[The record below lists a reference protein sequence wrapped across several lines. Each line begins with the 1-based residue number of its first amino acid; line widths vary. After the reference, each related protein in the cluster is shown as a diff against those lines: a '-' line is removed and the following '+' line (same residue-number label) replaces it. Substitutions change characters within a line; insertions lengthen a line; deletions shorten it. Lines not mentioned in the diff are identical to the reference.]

1 MNHLQQAIEFRQTY
15 RQLICGGDLA
25 SIKAAD
31 PDFRTLCMQIDCI
44 EEEAK
49 ELFQAIFTWISTSDS
64 EESKVEKAHTIK
76 ELADLIYVC
85 YQLAAFLTVDIDEA
99 LDRVHNSNMSKLDD
113 DGQPIFNEHGKVMKG
128 PNYKEPDL
136 SDLV

>member
-1 MNHLQQAIEFRQTY
+1 MSHLQQAIEFRQTY
-15 RQLICGGDLA
+15 KQPIRNGDLTQ
-25 SIKAAD
+25 IKATD
-31 PDFRTLCMQIDCI
+31 QDFRTLRMQIGCI

-49 ELFQAIFTWISTSDS
+49 ELLEAVFAWISSPDGEQS
-64 EESKVEKAHTIK
+64 RKEKAHTIK

-85 YQLAAFLTVDIDEA
+85 YQLAAFLVVDIDEA

-128 PNYKEPDL
+128 SNYKEPDL